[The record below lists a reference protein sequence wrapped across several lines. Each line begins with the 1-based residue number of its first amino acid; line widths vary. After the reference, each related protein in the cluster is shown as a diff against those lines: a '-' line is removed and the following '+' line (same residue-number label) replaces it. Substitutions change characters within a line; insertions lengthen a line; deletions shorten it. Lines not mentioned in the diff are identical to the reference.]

1 MAAITLSVQARDELD
16 AIVDYYTRV
25 GAAGF
30 SEIVEESIVQRL
42 RSLIQYPRMGRVVPE
57 IMDESIRELL
67 YRNFRIV
74 YSVSADDAEVLILTI
89 FHSSKEFGV

>member
-16 AIVDYYTRV
+16 AIIDYYAKV
-25 GAAGF
+25 GASGF
-30 SEIVEESIVQRL
+30 SEIIEESIVQRL
-42 RSLIQYPRMGRVVPE
+42 RSLIRYPRIGRVVPE

-74 YSVSADDAEVLILTI
+74 YSVSADGTEVLILTI
-89 FHSSKEFGV
+89 IHSPKEFSV